1 MQSTMQS
8 RERSL
13 LEMAALAYGS
23 ALALAL
29 IILMSTAGHGSGA
42 WFYVAAPVVASVVG
56 IATQARPIV
65 WTALGVC
72 LAVGIIGFFSI
83 GLIVFQI
90 GICVFLWWLLSSR
103 RTGRPVIVGS
113 DLAWELAGFAAIMSP
128 FFILI

>member
-1 MQSTMQS
+1 M
-8 RERSL
+8 
-13 LEMAALAYGS
+13 
-23 ALALAL
+23 
-29 IILMSTAGHGSGA
+29 
-42 WFYVAAPVVASVVG
+42 ASVVG

-83 GLIVFQI
+83 GLIVIQI

-113 DLAWELAGFAAIMSP
+113 DLAWELAGFAAIMIP
-128 FFILI
+128 LNLI